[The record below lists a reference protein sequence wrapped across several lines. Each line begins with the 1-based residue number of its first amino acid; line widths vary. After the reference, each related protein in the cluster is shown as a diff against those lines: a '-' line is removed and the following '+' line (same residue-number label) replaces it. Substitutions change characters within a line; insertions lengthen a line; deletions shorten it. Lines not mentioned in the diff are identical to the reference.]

1 MKLKHSL
8 KALAALVLVFGVA
21 IPRGFAAFDPI
32 GEDID
37 IFLANPSFTAERP
50 NVLLMVDN
58 TANWNQAFA
67 NEKSA
72 MVTVVKSISNE
83 FNVGLMLFNESGQP
97 DNHGA
102 YVRFGIRQ
110 MTSTNKTALMTVIN
124 NFDQLGDK
132 GNNNEVSEMMYEA
145 YAYWAGIT
153 ANLGFGQAKRDY
165 GGNTA
170 NNPPAAGLPG
180 NAFPDA
186 GTNTYTSP
194 ITSGCQKNFQI
205 YISNGP
211 AAENTQALS
220 DAQTKLA
227 GLVGKNPPDTISI
240 NPNGQQGNWMDEY
253 AKFLANGDCRADLP
267 GNQSVT
273 TYVLEVDPT
282 TSGQGPAMTALLESV
297 AINGKGKYF
306 AVSSANGGAEIVKAL
321 NQILG
326 EVQSV
331 NSVFASSSM
340 PVSVN
345 VRGTNLNQVYIGVF
359 RPDPAKSPRWFGNLK
374 LYDLASLSA
383 TGDVF
388 LADANNFAATN
399 SSTGFI
405 SNSALSFWTKPSTF
419 WNFRAPFAPTDVGQG
434 SDSPDGDLVEKGGV
448 AEQLRIAFPTSQTAR
463 KLYTCTGTCTN
474 GTDLSSATPF
484 DTTNAAITP
493 AILGAY
499 TTYPVD
505 TIQTPLGSTT
515 ATASRSSGSFPFSNG
530 DSVTISGATPTLYD
544 GTFTIFGATSNSFQF
559 TLPSAP
565 NGNTGTATATNHGLN
580 TNDFVDVTGA
590 TPAAYN
596 VSDAAIIKIDA
607 NTFTYGLS
615 AAAGTSSS
623 GQTVFGKKLVQTLTA
638 AGTTATA
645 TLPSHGY
652 SAATS
657 IRISGVS
664 NDTVFNG
671 TFTITSA
678 TTNTFTYNLSAP
690 SSLAGTTAQAT
701 SVGHGFSSGQSV
713 TIAGATPSA
722 YNGTFTVTVVDAN
735 TFTYALPSGQSV
747 SAVGAISATSTV
759 TNNVT
764 SITHPTSG
772 SSATKNTATVTTSSP
787 HGFSTNNSITI
798 ANAAQAAYNG
808 TYVITV
814 IDPTHFTYS
823 NASINLA
830 TTPAT
835 VASGQTSITA
845 SKTTTRTV
853 TSLSPAVTATG
864 TILSSRQISP
874 ISITVQTNATGQI
887 LAGRKSDADA
897 PQRDNIINW
906 VRGQDNKEDENANS
920 SSTDIRSSVHGDVLH
935 SRPAVVNYNR
945 AGANG
950 SNTGDNDVFV
960 FYGSND
966 GVFRAIQGGG
976 IPTTANPTPP
986 TNSGSEAWGFVAS
999 EFFGKLK
1006 RLRDNNPP
1014 IGTVSPAAPRDYFFD
1029 GPIGAYTLDVNGDRK
1044 LIASDGD
1051 KVQLFLGMRRG
1062 GRMIYALDVSDP
1074 ARPVFMW
1081 KRGCPNLTDNVG
1093 CDSGF
1098 EELGET
1104 WSEPRVGFLRA
1115 FVDASNNPIP
1125 VLIFGAGYD
1134 PTVED
1139 FQPCLITSMPPDA
1152 SSPTGAPTSVT
1163 AQTGGSVT
1171 FTSSGGCTSA
1181 GTSSTTVNR
1190 SMGRGIFIVNATN
1203 GNLLFRFGAD
1213 AGANLR
1219 VADMQYAMPADVI
1232 VLNRDGDNTRALPGV
1247 ESIQPRLRG
1256 FVDRIYATD
1265 TGGQVWRLDVDPA
1278 NTTLWAA
1285 TKLAAISGTA
1295 LSDKRK
1301 FLFPPDVVA
1310 SSDANGN
1317 YDAVLVGSGDRE
1329 HPFDATVT
1337 NRYYMFKDRKFTDV
1351 NPASVSPT
1359 APITEADLFD
1369 ATNDCLQDVSI
1380 CPAGSTQLL
1389 NAQNNLLNSKGWMLT
1404 LGSGEKVVGSSITVA
1419 GTTFF
1424 GTNQPSSTAGGANC
1438 GSNLG
1443 IARIYEIGFEDATAK
1458 AELNATAG
1466 LSATDRS
1473 AQIAGG
1479 GFPPSPDLYIPTIC
1493 NGPTCTERQTV
1504 CLGPNCVDP
1513 GSLKFEARIRTYW
1526 YRKVE

>member
-1 MKLKHSL
+1 MKLNSTL
-8 KALAALVLVFGVA
+8 KALAAVVLVFGVA
-21 IPRGFAAFDPI
+21 IPRGFAAFDPV

-37 IFLANPSFTAERP
+37 IFLANPSFTAQRP
-50 NVLLMVDN
+50 NVLFMIDN

-72 MVTVVKSISNE
+72 MVTVVKSVSSD
-83 FNVGLMLFNESGQP
+83 FNMGLMLFNESGQP

-110 MTSTNKTALMTVIN
+110 MDSTNKPALMTVIN

-180 NAFPDA
+180 NAFADA

-194 ITSGCQKNFQI
+194 ITNACQKNFQI

-211 AAENTQALS
+211 AAENTQALA

-240 NPNGQQGNWMDEY
+240 TPNGQQGNWMDEY
-253 AKFLANGDCRADLP
+253 SRFLANGDCRADLP
-267 GNQSVT
+267 GNQSVN
-273 TYVLEVDPT
+273 TYVLEIDPGT
-282 TSGQGPAMTALLESV
+282 TGQGPPMTALLQSV

-306 AVSSANGGAEIVKAL
+306 AVSSANGGSEIVAAL
-321 NQILG
+321 KQILG

-374 LYDLASLSA
+374 LYDLATLSA

-388 LADANNFAATN
+388 LADANGFAATN
-399 SSTGFI
+399 PSTGFI
-405 SNSALSFWTKPSTF
+405 SNSALSFWTQPSAF

-448 AEQLRIAFPTSQTAR
+448 AEQLRIAFPNTQATR
-463 KLYTCTGTCTN
+463 KLYTCTGTCTS
-474 GTDLSSATPF
+474 GSTLSATAF
-484 DTTNAAITP
+484 NIGNTAITP

-499 TTYPVD
+499 ATYPVT
-505 TIQTPLGSTT
+505 TIQTPLGGTT
-515 ATASRSSGSFPFSNG
+515 ATASGASFPFSNG

-544 GTFTIFGATSNSFQF
+544 GTFTISGATASSFQY
-559 TLPSAP
+559 TLPSTP
-565 NGNTGTATATNHGLN
+565 SGNTGTATATNHGLN
-580 TNDFVDVTGA
+580 TSDFVDVTGA

-596 VSDAAIIKIDA
+596 VSDAPIIKIDA

-638 AGTTATA
+638 VSATATA

-652 SAATS
+652 SALTQ
-657 IRISGVS
+657 ITISGVT
-664 NDTVFNG
+664 NDPVFNG

-678 TTNTFTYNLSAP
+678 TTNTFKYNLSSP

-701 SVGHGFSSGQSV
+701 SLGHGFSSGQSV
-713 TIAGATPSA
+713 TIANATPSA
-722 YNGTFTVTVVDAN
+722 YNGTYTITVLDAN
-735 TFTYALPSGQSV
+735 TFTYALSSGQSV
-747 SAVGAISATSTV
+747 SATGLITATSTV

-772 SSATKNTATVTTSSP
+772 SSTTQSTATVTTGSP
-787 HGFSTNNSITI
+787 HGFAAGDTVTI
-798 ANAAQAAYNG
+798 ANAAQSAYNG
-808 TYVITV
+808 TFTV
-814 IDPTHFTYS
+814 SSVVNTTQFRFIS
-823 NASINLA
+823 AAVQSA
-830 TTPAT
+830 ATPAT
-835 VASGQTSITA
+835 VASGQTNITV
-845 SKTTTRTV
+845 SKTTTRNV

-864 TILSSRQISP
+864 TILSSRRISP

-887 LAGRKSDADA
+887 LAGRKSDPDA
-897 PQRDNIINW
+897 AQRDNIINW
-906 VRGQDNKEDENANS
+906 VRGQDNKQDENSNS
-920 SSTDIRSSVHGDVLH
+920 STTDMRASVHGDVLH

-945 AGANG
+945 GGANG

-960 FYGSND
+960 YYGTND
-966 GVFRAIQGGG
+966 GVFRAVQGGG
-976 IPTTANPTPP
+976 VPTTANPTPP
-986 TNSGSEAWGFVAS
+986 ANSGSEAWGFVAS

-1006 RLRDNNPP
+1006 RLRDNDPP
-1014 IGTVSPAAPRDYFFD
+1014 IGTVSPGTPRGYFFD

-1044 LIASDGD
+1044 LVVSDGD
-1051 KVQLFLGMRRG
+1051 KVKLFLAMRRG
-1062 GRMIYALDVSDP
+1062 GRVIYALDVSDP
-1074 ARPVFMW
+1074 ANPVFMW

-1098 EELGET
+1098 EELGQT

-1115 FVDASNNPIP
+1115 FSNP

-1134 PTVED
+1134 PAVED

-1152 SSPTGAPTSVT
+1152 SSPGGTPTSVT

-1171 FTSSGGCTSA
+1171 FTSSGSCTTA

-1190 SMGRGIFIVNATN
+1190 SMGRGVFIVDATN

-1213 AGANLR
+1213 GAANLL
-1219 VADMQYAMPADVI
+1219 VPDMQYAMPADVVI
-1232 VLNRDGDNTRALPGV
+1232 LNRDGDNTRALPGV

-1256 FVDRIYATD
+1256 FVDRIYAAD

-1278 NTTLWAA
+1278 VTSLWRA

-1317 YDAVLVGSGDRE
+1317 FDAVLIGSGDRE

-1337 NRYYMFKDRKFTDV
+1337 NRYYMFKDRKFTDID
-1351 NPASVSPT
+1351 PANVSPI

-1369 ATNDCLQDVSI
+1369 STNDCLQDVSL
-1380 CPAGSTQLL
+1380 CPPGSAQLL
-1389 NAQNNLLNSKGWMLT
+1389 AAQSNLLSSKGWMLT
-1404 LGSGEKVVGSSITVA
+1404 LGSGEKTVGSSITVA

-1443 IARIYEIGFEDATAK
+1443 IARVYEINFQDATAIV
-1458 AELNATAG
+1458 ALTATSN
-1466 LSATDRS
+1466 LSAADRS

-1479 GFPPSPDLYIPTIC
+1479 GYPPSPDLYIPTIC
-1493 NGPTCTERQTV
+1493 NGATCTERQAV
-1504 CLGPNCVDP
+1504 CLGPNCLDP

-1526 YRKVE
+1526 FRKVE

>member
-1 MKLKHSL
+1 MKLNSTL
-8 KALAALVLVFGVA
+8 KALAAVVLVFGVA

-37 IFLANPSFTAERP
+37 IFLANPSFTAQRP
-50 NVLLMVDN
+50 NVLFMVDN

-72 MVTVVKSISNE
+72 MVTVVKSASSD
-83 FNVGLMLFNESGQP
+83 FNFGLMLFNESGQP

-110 MTSTNKTALMTVIN
+110 MDSTNKPALMTVIN
-124 NFDQLGDK
+124 NFDQIGDK

-170 NNPPAAGLPG
+170 NNPPAASLPG
-180 NAFPDA
+180 NAFADV
-186 GTNTYTSP
+186 GTRTYTSP
-194 ITSGCQKNFQI
+194 ITNACQKNFQI

-211 AAENTQALS
+211 AAENSQALA

-240 NPNGQQGNWMDEY
+240 TPNGQQGNWMDEY
-253 AKFLANGDCRADLP
+253 SRFLANGDCRADLP

-273 TYVLEVDPT
+273 TYVLEVDPG
-282 TSGQGPAMTALLESV
+282 TSGQGPSMTALLQSV

-306 AVSSANGGAEIVKAL
+306 AVSSANGGSEIVNAL
-321 NQILG
+321 KQILG

-374 LYDLASLSA
+374 LYDLATLTA

-388 LADANNFAATN
+388 LADANGFAATN

-405 SNSALSFWTKPSTF
+405 SNSALSFWTQPSAF

-448 AEQLRIAFPTSQTAR
+448 AEHSRIAFPTSQTAR

-474 GTDLSSATPF
+474 GSTLSATAF
-484 DTTNAAITP
+484 DTGNTAITP

-499 TTYPVD
+499 TTYPVA

-515 ATASRSSGSFPFSNG
+515 ATANGTSFPFSNG

-544 GTFTIFGATSNSFQF
+544 GTFTIFGATASSFQY
-559 TLPSAP
+559 TLPSTP
-565 NGNTGTATATNHGLN
+565 SGNTGTATATNHGLN
-580 TNDFVDVTGA
+580 TSDFVDVTGA

-638 AGTTATA
+638 AGITATA

-652 SAATS
+652 SASNQIT
-657 IRISGVS
+657 ISGVT
-664 NDTVFNG
+664 NDPVFNG

-678 TTNTFTYNLSAP
+678 TTNTFTYNLISP
-690 SSLAGTTAQAT
+690 STLAGTTARAT
-701 SVGHGFSSGQSV
+701 SAGHGFSSGQSV

-722 YNGTFTVTVVDAN
+722 YNGTYTITVLDAS
-735 TFTYALPSGQSV
+735 TFTYALSSGQSV
-747 SAVGAISATSTV
+747 SATGAITASSTV

-772 SSATKNTATVTTSSP
+772 SATTQSTATVTTGSA
-787 HGFSTNNSITI
+787 HGFAAGDTVTI
-798 ANAAQAAYNG
+798 ANAAQSAYNG
-808 TYVITV
+808 TFTV
-814 IDPTHFTYS
+814 SSVVNPTQFRFISAAVQT
-823 NASINLA
+823 AL
-830 TTPAT
+830 TPAT
-835 VASGQTSITA
+835 VASGQTSITV
-845 SKTTTRTV
+845 SKTTTRNV
-853 TSLSPAVTATG
+853 TALNPAVTATG
-864 TILSSRQISP
+864 TILSSRRISP

-887 LAGRKSDADA
+887 LAGRKSDPDA
-897 PQRDNIINW
+897 AQRDNIINW
-906 VRGQDNKEDENANS
+906 VRGQDNKQDENSNS
-920 SSTDIRSSVHGDVLH
+920 STTDIRASVHGDVLH

-945 AGANG
+945 SGANG

-960 FYGSND
+960 YYGTND
-966 GVFRAIQGGG
+966 GVFRAVQGGG

-986 TNSGSEAWGFVAS
+986 SNSGSEAWGFVAS
-999 EFFGKLK
+999 EFFGRLK
-1006 RLRDNNPP
+1006 RLRDNDPP
-1014 IGTVSPAAPRDYFFD
+1014 IGADSPGVPRDYFFD

-1044 LIASDGD
+1044 LLVSDGD
-1051 KVQLFLGMRRG
+1051 KVRLFLGMRRG
-1062 GRMIYALDVSDP
+1062 GRVIYALDVSDP
-1074 ARPVFMW
+1074 ANPVFMW

-1098 EELGET
+1098 EELGQT

-1115 FVDASNNPIP
+1115 FSNP
-1125 VLIFGAGYD
+1125 VLIFGGGYD
-1134 PTVED
+1134 PAVED

-1152 SSPTGAPTSVT
+1152 SSPGGAATSVT

-1171 FTSSGGCTSA
+1171 FTSSGSCTFA

-1190 SMGRGIFIVNATN
+1190 SMGRGVFIVDATN

-1213 AGANLR
+1213 GAANLR
-1219 VADMQYAMPADVI
+1219 VPDMQYAIPADVVI
-1232 VLNRDGDNTRALPGV
+1232 LNRDGDNTRALPGV
-1247 ESIQPRLRG
+1247 ESIQPRLKG
-1256 FVDRIYATD
+1256 FVDRIYAAD

-1278 NTTLWAA
+1278 VTSLWAA

-1310 SSDANGN
+1310 SSDVNGN
-1317 YDAVLVGSGDRE
+1317 FDAVLIGSGDRE

-1351 NPASVSPT
+1351 DPANVSPI

-1369 ATNDCLQDVSI
+1369 STNDCLQDVTL
-1380 CPAGSTQLL
+1380 CPPGSAQLL
-1389 NAQNNLLNSKGWMLT
+1389 AAQSNLLSSKGWMLT
-1404 LGSGEKVVGSSITVA
+1404 LGSGEKSVGSSITVA

-1424 GTNQPSSTAGGANC
+1424 GTNQPSATAGGANC

-1443 IARIYEIGFEDATAK
+1443 IARVYEINFQDATAVN
-1458 AELNATAG
+1458 ELNATSG
-1466 LSATDRS
+1466 LSGGDRWT
-1473 AQIAGG
+1473 QIAGG

-1493 NGPTCTERQTV
+1493 SGATCTERQTV
-1504 CLGPNCVDP
+1504 GFGPKFVDP

-1526 YRKVE
+1526 FRKVE